1 MAMVTMMVRTK
12 MMKMSLTP
20 EDRETGAGGREG
32 AGRFQSPSGTNCQRC
47 GLQIIFDIP
56 FISYLQFV
64 TINIARIANAVQC
77 HVTNVAMNSGSL
89 L

>member
-1 MAMVTMMVRTK
+1 MMRIK
-12 MMKMSLTP
+12 MTTTPP
-20 EDRETGAGGREG
+20 EDREMGEGGKEG